1 MLVHLRKINHS
12 LSILALYF
20 LPSTANVLVMYLFI
34 AITDVFCWETH
45 RMKTFMI
52 HCSVRFSIRWLVTNI
67 IVLSFYENVHTTLNV
82 TLLFNVYNFWIFYIA
97 NLYDTVKLV
106 CGTVPYLR
114 RVLNSCSKWN
124 CAINTVLLFFAESY
138 QCITVSVTQST
149 CLVPPHIWNSL
160 VGFKTCIVFYWKS
173 FKPTR

>member
-12 LSILALYF
+12 LTILALYF

-34 AITDVFCWETH
+34 AITDLFCLETH

-67 IVLSFYENVHTTLNV
+67 IVLLFYENKHTTLNV
-82 TLLFNVYNFWIFYIA
+82 TLLFNVYIFWIFYIA

-114 RVLNSCSKWN
+114 RVLNTCSKWT
-124 CAINTVLLFFAESY
+124 CAINTVLLFFAERY
-138 QCITVSVTQST
+138 ECITVSVTQST

-160 VGFKTCIVFYWKS
+160 GLFQNMYCFLLKIV
-173 FKPTR
+173 